1 MRIIALFVLL
11 LALASVVQAQTQGDY
26 NAGVLAG
33 IKVGWN
39 VIQALLQKD
48 DAAYQTTVES
58 WNSLVRT
65 TGDQTYILPEGKLHY
80 PASHYYPAHAV
91 LSGMGSQGNTLTK
104 PYHSFDP
111 SVMGMGMAIG
121 SLQSEAWRG
130 LDFLWSHA
138 PAFF

>member
-1 MRIIALFVLL
+1 MRKIALIMLL

-48 DAAYQTTVES
+48 DAAYQTAVES

-65 TGDQTYILPEGKLHY
+65 TGDQTYLLPEENSTTQ
-80 PASHYYPAHAV
+80 PVTTTQPMQ
-91 LSGMGSQGNTLTK
+91 LSGTGSQGNTLTK
-104 PYHSFDP
+104 SSRSFDH
-111 SVMGMGMAIG
+111 SVMGTGNGDWKPPI
-121 SLQSEAWRG
+121 
-130 LDFLWSHA
+130 
-138 PAFF
+138 